1 MVVIQ
6 KRSNVIPVDFGEF
19 KIEFRANDKNINNMV
34 AVGKK
39 LEKKSQEL
47 LDKKEDEQAFEVLRD
62 LVKDSW
68 TDLFDEEAYNKVYAF
83 SDETTI
89 DTMSYLLE
97 SINLVVSEFEKRNNG
112 EALKK
117 YLGD

>member
-1 MVVIQ
+1 M
-6 KRSNVIPVDFGEF
+6 KREV
-19 KIEFRANDKNINNMV
+19 KNCLI
-34 AVGKK
+34 
-39 LEKKSQEL
+39 
-47 LDKKEDEQAFEVLRD
+47 KKEDEQAFEVLRD

-68 TDLFDEEAYNKVYAF
+68 TELFDEEAYNKVYAF